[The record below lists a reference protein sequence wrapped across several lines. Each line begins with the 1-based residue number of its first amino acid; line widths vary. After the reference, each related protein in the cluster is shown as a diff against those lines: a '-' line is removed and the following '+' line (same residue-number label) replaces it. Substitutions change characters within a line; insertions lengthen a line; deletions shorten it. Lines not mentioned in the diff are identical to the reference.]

1 MKTNRRLNR
10 EKLTVHKMI
19 RLYCRKN
26 DHSDD
31 GLLCQDCQRLL
42 DYAILRID
50 NCPFGLEKPTCANC
64 SIHCYQSEMRERIR
78 QVMRF
83 SGPRMLLYHPY
94 LAIMHLKDK
103 LFS

>member
-1 MKTNRRLNR
+1 
-10 EKLTVHKMI
+10 MI

-26 DHSDD
+26 GHTEN
-31 GLLCQDCQRLL
+31 GVLCQDCLGLL

-50 NCPFGLEKPTCANC
+50 NCPFSLEKPTCANC

-83 SGPRMLLYHPY
+83 SGPRMLLHHPY